1 MQYIRDMR
9 EEFKFWE
16 RLGVNERPS
25 RKNEAGKGK
34 GVEETGYRE
43 SVYRVCLPLQQSN
56 RLEWLTIS
64 SQFAVE
70 IHNEQLARY
79 NASYERDKIR
89 SAMVVPPEMIK
100 RVELA
105 KKNKARAI
113 QKKAEG
119 RKTAEGIPP
128 AIESATTE
136 RVGP

>member
-1 MQYIRDMR
+1 MSGRPARMKLEKEKEWR
-9 EEFKFWE
+9 
-16 RLGVNERPS
+16 RLVTVSLSTSEIADRF
-25 RKNEAGKGK
+25 
-34 GVEETGYRE
+34 
-43 SVYRVCLPLQQSN
+43 
-56 RLEWLTIS
+56 EWLTIS

-89 SAMVVPPEMIK
+89 SAMIVPPEMIK
-100 RVELA
+100 RVGLA

-119 RKTAEGIPP
+119 RKTAEGVPP
-128 AIESATTE
+128 AIETGTTE